1 MSAPGRR
8 KGESLRVQREG
19 LLTTRRK
26 PIDADLFEA
35 PARAARRLCGVD
47 EAGRGPLAGPVVAAA
62 VILDPLRPIE
72 GLRDSK
78 QMTARQRD
86 EVAVAIR
93 ACALAWSVAQASVE
107 EIDEINILQ
116 ATLLAMR
123 RAIELL
129 DPAADYAL
137 IDGNQLPRLAMPA
150 RAVIGGDA
158 TEPAISAASILA
170 KTHRDAL
177 MIAYDATYPGYG
189 FAEHVGYGTPQH
201 LARLRTLGPCV
212 LHRRSFAPVRA
223 LLEAAS
229 E

>member
-1 MSAPGRR
+1 MSPPSRQKGAASSPPRAEGAVR
-8 KGESLRVQREG
+8 KRTSMQ
-19 LLTTRRK
+19 
-26 PIDADLFEA
+26 ADLFEA
-35 PARAARRLCGVD
+35 PARVARRLCGVD

-62 VILDPLRPIE
+62 VILDPLRPID

-78 QMTARQRD
+78 QMTARQRA
-86 EVAVAIR
+86 EVAEAIR

-123 RAIELL
+123 RAVDGLQ
-129 DPAADYAL
+129 PAADYAL
-137 IDGNQLPRLAMPA
+137 IDGNQLPRLAVPA

-177 MIAYDATYPGYG
+177 MIAFDATHPGYG

-201 LARLRTLGPCV
+201 LKQLRALGPCP
-212 LHRRSFAPVRA
+212 LHRRSFAPVRD
-223 LLEAAS
+223 LLEARR